1 MNITGIGERIIRL
14 REEKNWSQAYLA
26 QLVDINKSV
35 MNRIESE
42 ERPIR
47 DYELDKIASVLD
59 TSSDYLLGRELSEQ
73 TPIYYSPKM
82 LNEVI
87 DTLGISELPFKDI
100 SKLNHINDNDRKEV
114 MDFIQY
120 IIHRAVE
127 RGNE

>member
-1 MNITGIGERIIRL
+1 
-14 REEKNWSQAYLA
+14 
-26 QLVDINKSV
+26 

-82 LNEVI
+82 LNEAI
-87 DTLGISELPFKDI
+87 DTLGISELTFKDI
-100 SKLNHINDNDRKEV
+100 SKLNYINDNDRKEV
-114 MDFIQY
+114 IDFIQY
-120 IIHRAVE
+120 IINRVLE
-127 RGNE
+127 RRNKYYINTKIIYIII

>member
-1 MNITGIGERIIRL
+1 ITGNVQRIMRF
-14 REEKNWSQAYLA
+14 REEINWSPAYLA
-26 QLVDINKSV
+26 QLIDINKSV

-47 DYELDKIASVLD
+47 DCELDKIASVLD
-59 TSSDYLLGRELSEQ
+59 TSSDYLVSRELSEQ

-82 LNEVI
+82 RNEVI

-100 SKLNHINDNDRKEV
+100 SKLNYINDNDRKEV
-114 MDFIQY
+114 IDFIQY